1 MLMPNGDVDMSRLE
15 RAWSAWLDLGQTDR
29 AQFLRS
35 LREVYAEE
43 RKARRVANG
52 TDAAYRAPPDLA
64 AAMAMMDVADL
75 TPPE

>member
-1 MLMPNGDVDMSRLE
+1 MSRFE
-15 RAWSAWLDLGQTDR
+15 RAWSAWLELGQADR

-64 AAMAMMDVADL
+64 AALATLAVASL
-75 TPPE
+75 RRPE